1 MDLGSLLVI
10 FSLVLMIAW
19 FLGRPFLEK
28 HVIGVTKISRHA
40 SELQADRDQI
50 LINLQEL
57 DMDYDM
63 RKISGDDYQSR
74 RSVLLTRGA
83 AILKELDQL
92 KGVHPDAAAHLGG
105 AMDRDGQDLE
115 DQIELEILRKRILA
129 KNESAGYCSQCG
141 NQLFVGDR
149 FCTKCGS
156 RVPTTEE
163 NA

>member
-57 DMDYDM
+57 DW
-63 RKISGDDYQSR
+63 DYQSR